1 MPLFKDG
8 MKKDHELGNVLIEY
22 VPYLVK
28 ELKRMNDLK
37 ECELKMLKE
46 NLESKQK

>member
-8 MKKDHELGNVLIEY
+8 MKNDHELGYILIESI
-22 VPYLVK
+22 PAIVK

-37 ECELKMLKE
+37 EFELKMLKE